1 MYERIGDLIIDQI
14 LSEINSISRVILVI
28 IVIRLWA
35 IPYCFINSSE
45 SKN

>member
-28 IVIRLWA
+28 IVIRL
-35 IPYCFINSSE
+35 
-45 SKN
+45 